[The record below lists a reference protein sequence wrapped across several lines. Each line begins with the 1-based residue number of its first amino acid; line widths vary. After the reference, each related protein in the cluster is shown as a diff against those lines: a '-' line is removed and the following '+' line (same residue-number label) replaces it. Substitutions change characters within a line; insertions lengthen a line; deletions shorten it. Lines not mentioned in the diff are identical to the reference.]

1 MNLDDFDVNELE
13 SSAETWLLGD
23 EQDFESTFGQD
34 LTEAVKEELSD
45 ER

>member
-34 LTEAVKEELSD
+34 FTEAVKEELRY
-45 ER
+45 E